1 MAVAAKR
8 KTMAGKA
15 RSGAAKGAAAKAPP
29 RKKAVAKA
37 KPKAP
42 RKAAARLSAAEIEA
56 LTDRLG
62 QLENRIQDIGAVTF
76 LLKKVLTKA
85 LRMTPHLVPL
95 YDEYLKVDDEDGG
108 GGK

>member
-1 MAVAAKR
+1 MAVAAKG
-8 KTMAGKA
+8 KTTAGKA
-15 RSGAAKGAAAKAPP
+15 RSGAARGASAKAAP

-37 KPKAP
+37 KPKARKSAP
-42 RKAAARLSAAEIEA
+42 RISAAEIEA